1 MKLKRAWP
9 AICIWVVF
17 VLFDI
22 VMVASSSFFSGL
34 FPSDNLMVYV
44 GIFTGLSILAMSIL
58 TFALGKVS
66 DSLMAHDFKD
76 NVPFKILYA
85 ILAVLILVGGFWYR
99 LEILSNC
106 SGDVTGKYSLY
117 ENAMIGG
124 DKVVSEY
131 DLLSV
136 VYSAI
141 LKVILIFTGN
151 IITVPFIFQIACF
164 TIFMICCFFTV
175 KQLLGMS
182 AAVVST
188 AYLAFVPVFTN
199 AFTGLEL
206 STDSLFMAMFGL
218 ELLVVGQ
225 YLKGAYKGIYVY
237 KLWIIGYIIVGVVVG
252 FMAYVDA
259 GTIIMILPF
268 FMAAP
273 MLYGRKPSKEVLRLV
288 PVLIAAVITF
298 IGMLVQEAGFYAFNE
313 RLSNWASYYF
323 HNLNTFSA
331 FWVYT
336 DHKMLYLITVIAM
349 SGIIVGFWKNRQVE
363 KISPWLLS
371 MILIFATVPFMGA
384 TRMNTQVFVTVYY
397 ALILGCVSSLITLP
411 AHEAGDY
418 EPDED
423 LGWVDPE
430 KEGETKEA
438 AVENEAATEQS
449 VASAAENNTE
459 NAAAE
464 EIHEQEEA
472 SETEEALEPE
482 RASEQEK
489 TSEPEETPE
498 FEEVPE
504 TERVTALEETP
515 EYEVSGDDENTVE
528 AEKVPEPEGTKE
540 PEEVP
545 VPEETPE
552 SGEASLPEKKERFVP
567 EGMVLPEDDDDVDLT
582 PRMKMPELKVNQDAN
597 GKPKKLHINRPEK
610 ESDNALDERD
620 TIVAAIK
627 EINESVPKYIDE
639 MEGDESGS
647 DAKIPQIVPEP
658 EETKDDFDLSLK
670 PGDDFDI

>member
-1 MKLKRAWP
+1 
-9 AICIWVVF
+9 
-17 VLFDI
+17 
-22 VMVASSSFFSGL
+22 
-34 FPSDNLMVYV
+34 MVYV

-323 HNLNTFSA
+323 HNLNTFSV
-331 FWVYT
+331 FWAYT
-336 DHKMLYLITVIAM
+336 DHKIMYLLTVIAM
-349 SGIIVGFWKNRQVE
+349 SGVIVGFWKNRQVE

-371 MILIFATVPFMGA
+371 MLLIFATVPFMGA

-423 LGWVDPE
+423 L
-430 KEGETKEA
+430 
-438 AVENEAATEQS
+438 
-449 VASAAENNTE
+449 
-459 NAAAE
+459 
-464 EIHEQEEA
+464 

-504 TERVTALEETP
+504 TERVTAFEETP

-552 SGEASLPEKKERFVP
+552 SEEAPLPEKKERFVP

-620 TIVAAIK
+620 AIVAAIK

-658 EETKDDFDLSLK
+658 EETKDDFDITLK

>member
-323 HNLNTFSA
+323 HNLNTFSV
-331 FWVYT
+331 FWAYT
-336 DHKMLYLITVIAM
+336 DHKIMYLLTVIAM
-349 SGIIVGFWKNRQVE
+349 SGVIVGFWKNRQVE

-371 MILIFATVPFMGA
+371 MLLIFATVPFMGA

-423 LGWVDPE
+423 L
-430 KEGETKEA
+430 
-438 AVENEAATEQS
+438 
-449 VASAAENNTE
+449 
-459 NAAAE
+459 
-464 EIHEQEEA
+464 

-504 TERVTALEETP
+504 TERVTAFEETP

-552 SGEASLPEKKERFVP
+552 SEEAPLPEKKERFVP

-620 TIVAAIK
+620 AIVAAIK

-658 EETKDDFDLSLK
+658 EETKDDFDITLK